1 MNKVAI
7 MTDSVGFMTQEMAN
21 EHNIR
26 LVPLYV
32 TIEGKSYPENEIDL
46 AWFYEQ
52 MPKWKE
58 EDRLPPTSSIPIGV
72 FLETYRELS
81 QKVEAILH
89 IGHSVKLGMS
99 LNAALQAKRMAEDEL
114 PQTAIEV
121 VDSGTACGAEMLVV
135 LEAARAAAAGKSFSE
150 VVEVANKMVKKVNE
164 ISLFDDLS
172 LLAKGGRIH
181 KARPWA
187 GSKITNTAVLEMTA
201 ATGGEHRPL
210 ARCKTKGQTLKTLFD
225 IVKQRSGGKKL
236 HVAIDHADALAEAE
250 ELKQK
255 TLSRFQCAEV
265 FINQIL
271 PLVTTHTGVGTR
283 VFSWWAED

>member
-1 MNKVAI
+1 MEKVAI
-7 MTDSVGFMTQEMAN
+7 MTDSVNFMPQEMAN

-58 EDRLPPTSSIPIGV
+58 EDRLPTTSAIPIGV

-81 QKVEAILH
+81 QKAEAILH

-99 LNAALQAKRMAEDEL
+99 VNAALQAKRMAEDEL

-121 VDSGTACGAEMLVV
+121 VDCGTACGAEMLIV
-135 LEAARAAAAGKSFSE
+135 LEAARAVAAGKSLPE
-150 VVEVANKMVKKVNE
+150 VIEVTNNMIKSINF
-164 ISLFDDLS
+164 ILLS
-172 LLAKGGRIH
+172 DELYYLAKGGRIH

-187 GSKITNTAVLEMTA
+187 GSKITNTALLEMTA

-225 IVKQRSGGKKL
+225 VVKQRSGGKKL
-236 HVAIDHADALAEAE
+236 HVAIDHADAQAEAE
-250 ELKQK
+250 ELKEKVSSQ
-255 TLSRFQCAEV
+255 FQCAEV

-283 VFSWWAED
+283 VFSWWSED

>member
-7 MTDSVGFMTQEMAN
+7 MTDSVNFMPQEIAN

-32 TIEGKSYPENEIDL
+32 TIDGKSYPENEINL

-52 MPKWKE
+52 IPKWKE
-58 EDRLPPTSSIPIGV
+58 QARLPTTSAPSVGD
-72 FLETYRELS
+72 FLEAYRELS
-81 QKVEAILH
+81 QKAEAILH
-89 IGHSVKLGMS
+89 ISCSAKLSMS
-99 LNAALQAKRMAEDEL
+99 LNTALQAKRMAQDEL

-121 VDSGTACGAEMLVV
+121 VDSATACGAEMLIA
-135 LEAARAAAAGKSFSE
+135 LEAARAAAAGKSLPE
-150 VVEVANKMVKKVNE
+150 VVEVTNNMIKKVNE
-164 ISLFDDLS
+164 ITLMDDLS

-187 GSKITNTAVLEMTA
+187 GSKISNTALLEMDA
-201 ATGGEHRPL
+201 STGGEHRPL

-236 HVAIDHADALAEAE
+236 HVAIDHADAQAEAE
-250 ELKQK
+250 ELKEKVSSQ
-255 TLSRFQCAEV
+255 FQCVEV

-283 VFSWWAED
+283 VFSWWSED